1 MKVVVLYRPNSEH
14 YGRVMDYVHDYKR
27 MHPNTQLEMLS
38 LDTVEGAE
46 TARLYDVYSYP
57 AILALSNDGH
67 LQQLWQS
74 DQLPLMHEIDAYA
87 LAY

>member
-14 YGRVMDYVHDYKR
+14 YGRVMDYIRDYKR
-27 MHPNTQLEMLS
+27 LHPDTNVEMLS
-38 LDTVEGAE
+38 LDTVEGDE

-57 AILALSNDGH
+57 AVLAVSNDGH

-74 DQLPLMHEIDAYA
+74 EQLPLMREIDAYA
-87 LAY
+87 LSF